1 MANYIEGAIVKLN
14 QPTAG
19 IFAATQIS
27 DAEAAA
33 SSLQVAPK
41 PEARINFGPVSFF
54 GVVTIAG
61 YVDTTTYEASV
72 SVSVIGINIGTLS
85 GNLQDGITLKVNL
98 IAAKGE
104 LRFYLKN
111 GNEVWLH
118 VDLNIIFDGEYNDDV
133 KIISL

>member
-19 IFAATQIS
+19 IFSATQIS

-33 SSLQVAPK
+33 SSLQVAAK
-41 PEARINFGPVSFF
+41 PEVRVGFGPVSFF
-54 GVVTIAG
+54 GVVTVSG
-61 YVDTTTYEASV
+61 YVDTSTYEASV
-72 SVSVIGINIGTLS
+72 SVAVIGINIGTLT
-85 GNLQDGITLKVNL
+85 GNLEDGITLKVNL

-111 GNEVWLH
+111 GKELWLH
-118 VDLNIIFDGEYNDDV
+118 VDLNVIFDGDYKDDV